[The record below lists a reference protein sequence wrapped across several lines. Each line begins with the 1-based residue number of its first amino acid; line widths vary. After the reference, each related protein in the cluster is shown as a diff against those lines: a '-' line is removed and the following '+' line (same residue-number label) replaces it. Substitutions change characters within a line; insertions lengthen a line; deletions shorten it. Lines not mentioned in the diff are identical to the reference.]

1 MQFQPTNV
9 IYPGTIELAQPGV
22 YSIMDFTQP
31 VSDAIA
37 WEGQFRMEQG
47 GRLNALR
54 FITKNVLTIIEER
67 GTTIDWLNHYMMLP
81 LATPLDVQAGDI
93 VQVSFAYRAGG
104 SIPSLEA
111 SMRAE
116 VVAHAGEPVRVRET
130 ALA

>member
-1 MQFQPTNV
+1 
-9 IYPGTIELAQPGV
+9 
-22 YSIMDFTQP
+22 
-31 VSDAIA
+31 
-37 WEGQFRMEQG
+37 MEQG

-54 FITKNVLTIIEER
+54 FITKNVLSIIEER

-111 SMRAE
+111 SMRAD
-116 VVAHAGEPVRVRET
+116 VVVRAGEPLHVAAAEAT
-130 ALA
+130 FA